1 MGPGVILRLTRK
13 ASSDLDGIY
22 EHYKELLGS
31 DQAKAVVNDVVHEA
45 KALQEPGLA
54 STGRP
59 TDVPAV
65 REFIHQRWPFLTS
78 FQVTAG
84 SVEILRFLH
93 QNGQPLNQPLFQ
105 QDQSE
110 SDAGV
115 SASGLRTYA
124 KVVDGVTYNV
134 PRGINRDAKGNA
146 WIVRAIKDKQL
157 ILSERF
163 NDARFGGTLRAL
175 ECAIGHLTHSGHAW
189 QGSDVLTLNQRST
202 VHWRKRSGVGLCAV
216 AYVTSKGPGRGET
229 FFLSTYKR
237 VASGKGLDKLRS
249 KMLTVLQH
257 AYRVEL
263 DCDEVPQWA
272 LEEMGAELDRLWRDV
287 AFAAFLAAGKRKA
300 DQIAVADYLGQTS
313 GTC

>member
-1 MGPGVILRLTRK
+1 MILRLTRK
-13 ASSDLDGIY
+13 ASADLDGIY
-22 EHYKELLGS
+22 EHYKELLGP

-54 STGRP
+54 SSGRA

-84 SVEILRFLH
+84 SIEILRFLH

-105 QDQSE
+105 QDDNE
-110 SDAGV
+110 SGADA
-115 SASGLRTYA
+115 SASGLRTYE
-124 KVVDGVTYNV
+124 KVVDGVTYSV

-146 WIVRAIKDKQL
+146 WIVRAIRDKQL

-229 FFLSTYKR
+229 FFLSTHKR
-237 VASGKGLDKLRS
+237 VASGKGMEKFRG

-263 DCDEVPQWA
+263 DCAEVPQGA
-272 LEEMGAELDRLWRDV
+272 VDDMSAELDRLWED
-287 AFAAFLAAGKRKA
+287 AAFIAFLEAGKRKA
-300 DQIAVADYLGQTS
+300 DQIAVADYVGQTPV
-313 GTC
+313 TC

>member
-1 MGPGVILRLTRK
+1 MILRLTRK

-22 EHYKELLGS
+22 EHYKELLGP

-45 KALQEPGLA
+45 KALQEAGLA

-59 TDVPAV
+59 TDLPAV

-124 KVVDGVTYNV
+124 KVVHGVTYNV

-272 LEEMGAELDRLWRDV
+272 LDEMGAELDRLWKDV